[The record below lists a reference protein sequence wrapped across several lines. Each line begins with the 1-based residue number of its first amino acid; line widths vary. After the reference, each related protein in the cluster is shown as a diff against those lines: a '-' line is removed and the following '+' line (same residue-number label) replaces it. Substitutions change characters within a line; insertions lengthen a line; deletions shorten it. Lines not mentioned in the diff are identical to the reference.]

1 MTKNVIE
8 VFQPTHQILVQH
20 VPHSQLKDGIEYLS

>member
-1 MTKNVIE
+1 MTKKVIE

-20 VPHSQLKDGIEYLS
+20 IPLLQLKDGLEYLI